1 MKNRILELCLC
12 KGIESVKEFS
22 EDAHIPLEEA
32 VALINKDDSVIIKE
46 ETIATLLKYF
56 NCSYEYMMALVE
68 N

>member
-32 VALINKDDSVIIKE
+32 VALINKDDNVIIKPE
-46 ETIATLLKYF
+46 SIDKCLKYF
-56 NCSYEYMMALVE
+56 NCSYNYFVCLVD
-68 N
+68 

>member
-1 MKNRILELCLC
+1 MKNRILEMCLC
-12 KGIESVKEFS
+12 RGIKTVREFA

-32 VALINKDDSVIIKE
+32 VALINKEDGVIIRE